1 MTSFDLNAHLN
12 NIYAAFP
19 EGKRKPIIGIT
30 ANFWNG
36 EATMAKA
43 YYQQVADAGG
53 TPVLIPPVADKDII
67 VSTLA
72 GIDAL
77 LFNRWQINLS
87 ESTVAPTFVVKTL
100 ADIKQI
106 L

>member
-77 LFNRWQINLS
+77 LLS
-87 ESTVAPTFVVKTL
+87 L
-100 ADIKQI
+100 IHI
-106 L
+106 